1 MHKKKTISIIL
12 LIGMA
17 LGGYFTYTFYRVFFK
32 PNTAFENLDSYVFI
46 GNDFSFQDLPTTY
59 YLQLGRV
66 GTLEAVA
73 LALAELGET
82 HAEAPLLSALRVACE
97 AHEDAEVR
105 ASSPEMPT

>member
-1 MHKKKTISIIL
+1 M
-12 LIGMA
+12 
-17 LGGYFTYTFYRVFFK
+17 
-32 PNTAFENLDSYVFI
+32 
-46 GNDFSFQDLPTTY
+46 
-59 YLQLGRV
+59 

-105 ASSPEMPT
+105 FSSPEMPNIPNPNPSSDLLFVNTC

>member
-1 MHKKKTISIIL
+1 M
-12 LIGMA
+12 
-17 LGGYFTYTFYRVFFK
+17 
-32 PNTAFENLDSYVFI
+32 
-46 GNDFSFQDLPTTY
+46 
-59 YLQLGRV
+59 

-105 ASSPEMPT
+105 SSSPQMPNDPYP